1 MTQAYI
7 GHGNMRLRTATI
19 PDLDFRSE
27 LEASVEKREKK
38 REKPRARRPCPAGGA
53 VRAVSSGRSCPGR
66 VQRAELSGPCPAGG
80 AVRAVSFTPHFAQ
93 KRMQTMEAA
102 QRASISFT
110 EVVASFSEEQWDIL
124 ADWQRR
130 LYGSAMHEI
139 HNVLL
144 HLGYRIENSGVL
156 IRITSEEESK
166 RRGHSQEGF
175 GPDIVLR
182 INYRGG
188 AVEAEELDQR
198 DMKAEPDLLPVK
210 DEDLGDTGDSATSPQ
225 DWTPGLVLDSLHT
238 GIVKEEAEDGGCGFQ
253 MSESGRE
260 WTVMNSREP
269 TPEQTCGDWTR
280 RKALA
285 RQIKSVATLHESDQ
299 NKQPDPLEN
308 EAPPHSLLFPVCEPE
323 LPLPEE
329 EDGLVNLQQCD
340 AYEDTHGGEALQV
353 HPLREELHPRLPPQ
367 DPPANAHTGE
377 RPYKCPQCDKTFRD
391 NSSFARHR
399 KIHTGVKPHQCST
412 CGKAF
417 RKKSNMIDHQRTH
430 TGERPYKCQHCDKS
444 FHQRS

>member
-1 MTQAYI
+1 
-7 GHGNMRLRTATI
+7 
-19 PDLDFRSE
+19 
-27 LEASVEKREKK
+27 
-38 REKPRARRPCPAGGA
+38 
-53 VRAVSSGRSCPGR
+53 
-66 VQRAELSGPCPAGG
+66 
-80 AVRAVSFTPHFAQ
+80 
-93 KRMQTMEAA
+93 MQTMEAA

-329 EDGLVNLQQCD
+329 EDGLVNLQQCGQ
-340 AYEDTHGGEALQV
+340 ALIICGICGKNCTNFNFQMHMRTHTGERPYKCTHCEKSFIRGFHLKI
-353 HPLREELHPRLPPQ
+353 HLRT
-367 DPPANAHTGE
+367 HTGE

-444 FHQRS
+444 FHQRSNHRVHERTHHRNS

>member
-1 MTQAYI
+1 
-7 GHGNMRLRTATI
+7 
-19 PDLDFRSE
+19 
-27 LEASVEKREKK
+27 
-38 REKPRARRPCPAGGA
+38 
-53 VRAVSSGRSCPGR
+53 
-66 VQRAELSGPCPAGG
+66 
-80 AVRAVSFTPHFAQ
+80 
-93 KRMQTMEAA
+93 MQTMEAA

-198 DMKAEPDLLPVK
+198 DMKAEPGELGVRMLPACLPSGITSFLCCPDLLPVK

-329 EDGLVNLQQCD
+329 EDGLVNLQQCGQ
-340 AYEDTHGGEALQV
+340 ALIICGICGKNCTNFNFQMHMRTHTGERPYKCTHCEKSFIRGFHLKI
-353 HPLREELHPRLPPQ
+353 HLRT
-367 DPPANAHTGE
+367 HTGE

-444 FHQRS
+444 FHQRSNHRVHERTHHRNS